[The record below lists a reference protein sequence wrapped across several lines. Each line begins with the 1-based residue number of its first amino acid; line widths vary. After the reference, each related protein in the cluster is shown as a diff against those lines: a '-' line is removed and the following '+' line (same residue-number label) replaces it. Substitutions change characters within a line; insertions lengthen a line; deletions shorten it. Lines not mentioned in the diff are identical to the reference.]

1 MKAINRYTSIK
12 GTTIYRVSKEGKLDS
27 SPAAIDV
34 DITIGEQ
41 SHPTTDIPIMGT
53 LSVPDQSRLDNFTI
67 EVNVNCDSP
76 EALKLSGTGIVGW
89 QIQWVDEFVDKDGLP
104 QIVGWTI
111 SAKGYVTGLP
121 ESNKNQGSDNSGNLV
136 MNVVSILKKNS
147 NDFVSYDINRMDNR
161 LYRNGIDYREGI
173 NALL

>member
-12 GTTIYRVSKEGKLDS
+12 GTTIYKLSKEGKPAS
-27 SPAAIDV
+27 APAAIDM

-41 SHPTTDIPIMGT
+41 SHPTTDIPVMGT

-76 EALKLSGTGIVGW
+76 EAAELGGEGIVGW
-89 QIQWVDEFVDKDGLP
+89 QIQWVDEFVDTDGLP

-111 SAKGYVTGLP
+111 TAKGYVTGLP
-121 ESNKNQGSDNSGNLV
+121 EANKNQGSDNSGNLV

-147 NDFVSYDINRMDNR
+147 NDFVSYDIDRIANR
-161 LYRNGIDYREGI
+161 LIRNGVDYRERI